1 MAVGVFR
8 MKSDTNFRLLVLPG
22 DGVGPEIVTET
33 LRIVT
38 WFGDYL
44 GVDFQVEAAAVGG
57 ASIDEFGKPITD
69 AVMQKALQANA
80 ILFGSVGG
88 PKWDDLPRVDRPE
101 MGILQLRKT
110 LDLFAN
116 LRPAVNF
123 PEIASASS
131 LRPELVEGIDI
142 MIVRESTSGVYFGE
156 PRGISIDKNGLRQ
169 AIDTQAYNETEIARV
184 CHTAFKIARRR
195 TGRLCSVDKA
205 NVMET
210 GQLWRAVATEIG
222 REYAD
227 VTLSHMYADNCAMQ
241 LLREPKQFDV
251 IVTDNLFGDILSDE
265 AAALSGSLGL
275 LPSATL
281 NISAEG
287 APDRALY
294 EPIHGSAPDIAG
306 QGIANPLASIL
317 SFGMCLE
324 HSLDARE
331 AAELLNRAI
340 RLVLA
345 QGIRTADIA
354 RPSEKIVG
362 TEAMTD
368 AVLTGLN
375 EITASSK
382 KVVSK

>member
-1 MAVGVFR
+1 
-8 MKSDTNFRLLVLPG
+8 
-22 DGVGPEIVTET
+22 
-33 LRIVT
+33 
-38 WFGDYL
+38 
-44 GVDFQVEAAAVGG
+44 
-57 ASIDEFGKPITD
+57 
-69 AVMQKALQANA
+69 
-80 ILFGSVGG
+80 
-88 PKWDDLPRVDRPE
+88 
-101 MGILQLRKT
+101 
-110 LDLFAN
+110 
-116 LRPAVNF
+116 
-123 PEIASASS
+123 
-131 LRPELVEGIDI
+131 

-184 CHTAFKIARRR
+184 CHAAFKIARRR

-340 RLVLA
+340 RLVIA

-362 TEAMTD
+362 TEVMTD
-368 AVLTGLN
+368 AVLAGLDD
-375 EITASSK
+375 ITASSK
-382 KVVSK
+382 KAISK